1 MGDRNPPVRAPAA
14 LKRKPLP
21 QVEQCPSEAPTV
33 YSENAAE
40 IDQEAPLAERP
51 GRSDGAVIA
60 EARGLVKDLFDPSPV
75 IYWAD
80 MLLSVSIGYGSFFLA
95 HSRALPVPL
104 RVGLFLVSGLAVYR
118 AALFIHELVHIGG
131 HELRAFRITWN
142 ALVGIPLL
150 IPTFLYYTHL
160 EHHRPKHYATR
171 QDGEYLPLARGPV
184 SGILV
189 MLVSGLGV
197 PALSVLRF
205 LILTPASW
213 MSRKLRG
220 LINKHMSSMVIDPSY
235 ARPVPAPREWRTW
248 RIQELLCL
256 LYLLTIG
263 TLVATGVIG
272 LSWIWEAYALSVFVL
287 TINIIRTLAAHRYR
301 HSQEE
306 PHTLIEQ
313 LLDSINHPRRPILT
327 EIWAPVGLRFHALHH
342 LLPGLPYHALPEA
355 HRRLMEALPAES
367 PYRQVNSPSLRA
379 SLTQLWRNARAG
391 RSS

>member
-1 MGDRNPPVRAPAA
+1 MNH
-14 LKRKPLP
+14 
-21 QVEQCPSEAPTV
+21 EAVTV
-33 YSENAAE
+33 TSQSENATD
-40 IDQEAPLAERP
+40 IDLDPPPAPRA

-60 EARGLVKDLFDPSPV
+60 EARGLVKDLFNPAPA

-80 MLLSVSIGYGSFFLA
+80 LLISVTIGYGSFFLA
-95 HSRALPVPL
+95 HSPALPIPL
-104 RVGLFLVSGLAVYR
+104 RIGLFVLSGLGVYR
-118 AALFIHELVHIGG
+118 AALFIHELVHIGSNEMRG
-131 HELRAFRITWN
+131 FRITWN

-160 EHHRPKHYATR
+160 EHHRPKHYATHE
-171 QDGEYLPLARGPV
+171 DGEYLPLARGPV

-189 MLVSGLGV
+189 MLLSGLVV
-197 PALSVLRF
+197 PVLPVLRF

-213 MSRKLRG
+213 TSRTLRA
-220 LINKHMSSMVIDPSY
+220 LINRHLSAMVIDPSY

-256 LYLLTIG
+256 LYLLTIAV
-263 TLVATGVIG
+263 LVATRVIA
-272 LSWIWEAYALSVFVL
+272 LSWILEVYLVGVFAL
-287 TINIIRTLAAHRYR
+287 TINTVRTLGAHRYR

-313 LLDSINHPRRPILT
+313 LLDSINHPRKPLLT

-355 HRRLMEALPAES
+355 HRRLMEALPPDS
-367 PYRQVNSPSLRA
+367 PYRQTNSPSLRA
-379 SLTQLWRNARAG
+379 SLGQLWRDAREAG
-391 RSS
+391 FKATVK

>member
-1 MGDRNPPVRAPAA
+1 VPI
-14 LKRKPLP
+14 
-21 QVEQCPSEAPTV
+21 
-33 YSENAAE
+33 ENATDIEQDASPA
-40 IDQEAPLAERP
+40 QRP
-51 GRSDGAVIA
+51 GKSDGAVIA
-60 EARGLVKDLFDPSPV
+60 QARGLVKDLFNPSPL

-80 MLLSVSIGYGSFFLA
+80 MLASVVIGYGSFFFA
-95 HSRALPVPL
+95 HSRALPIPL
-104 RVGLFLVSGLAVYR
+104 RIGLFIVSGLAVYR
-118 AALFIHELVHIGG
+118 SALFIHELVHIGS

-160 EHHRPKHYATR
+160 EHHRPKHYATH

-197 PALSVLRF
+197 PLLAVLRF

-220 LINKHMSSMVIDPSY
+220 LINKYMSAMVIDPSY

-248 RIQELLCL
+248 RLQELLCL

-263 TLVATGVIG
+263 TLVATHVIG
-272 LSWIWEAYALSVFVL
+272 FSWVLEGYALAVFVL
-287 TINIIRTLAAHRYR
+287 TINTVRTLAAHRYR
-301 HSQEE
+301 HAQDQ

-313 LLDSINHPRRPILT
+313 LLDSINHPQNPLLT

-355 HRRLMEALPAES
+355 HRRLMERLPAES

-379 SLTQLWRNARAG
+379 SLAQLLRDARAASAA